1 MKTWTVPGLGIQSYG
16 LVRDLS
22 PTYSYN
28 RQRCH
33 ERINIPTCNPLGF
46 QVREWDK
53 ISVIYL
59 ALESIQGY
67 FNLESIFGY
76 KHRNN
81 AFDKTLTH
89 SDELTYQERIFYT
102 SGEFLWN
109 QEVAHIP
116 CILRQLS
123 LAYSLVLYQSH
134 IYSKPVEPLV
144 IGNTTV
150 SNTLHATIPIHST
163 YTNQHWERKGIQIDN
178 AVIYLSRAMI
188 ILYAPCFLTSLCR
201 AVSPSSSWAETSAP
215 A

>member
-1 MKTWTVPGLGIQSYG
+1 MGQNL
-16 LVRDLS
+16 RDLFS
-22 PTYSYN
+22 PWIHPLNPFKVISILN
-28 RQRCH
+28 PSLA
-33 ERINIPTCNPLGF
+33 INTVTML
-46 QVREWDK
+46 
-53 ISVIYL
+53 
-59 ALESIQGY
+59 
-67 FNLESIFGY
+67 
-76 KHRNN
+76 
-81 AFDKTLTH
+81 LTRH
-89 SDELTYQERIFYT
+89 SHIAMRPELTYQERIFYT

-116 CILRQLS
+116 YILRQLS

-134 IYSKPVEPLV
+134 IYNKPVEPLV

-150 SNTLHATIPIHST
+150 SNTLHATIVIHST
-163 YTNQHWERKGIQIDN
+163 YTNQHWERKGNQIDN

>member
-1 MKTWTVPGLGIQSYG
+1 MAAIGKRSRIGDQFDSWIDTNRQLLYYHPVKTWTVPGLGIQSYG

-33 ERINIPTCNPLGF
+33 ERINILTCNPLGF
-46 QVREWDK
+46 QVREWDIREWDK

-89 SDELTYQERIFYT
+89 SDASWTNLPGANF
-102 SGEFLWN
+102 
-109 QEVAHIP
+109 
-116 CILRQLS
+116 
-123 LAYSLVLYQSH
+123 LYQWRVSLKPGGCS
-134 IYSKPVEPLV
+134 YSMYSSAVKPRLFFSV
-144 IGNTTV
+144 ISIPYLQQTRGTV
-150 SNTLHATIPIHST
+150 GYWQYNCVKHST
-163 YTNQHWERKGIQIDN
+163 CYHTNTQHI
-178 AVIYLSRAMI
+178 
-188 ILYAPCFLTSLCR
+188 
-201 AVSPSSSWAETSAP
+201 
-215 A
+215 